1 MFFFFDF
8 TAAEMHKNGFVKN
21 SCIFP
26 KIANFAHFGSRKIG
40 KKQNIK
46 KTAPYDCSRDPKVHL
61 YSFLNK
67 LGHFPRTRY
76 NFRRKKNCKIF
87 AESAKKWRFFGQKSA
102 KNCRK
107 FLKFWK
113 SIKPTKIHFQSKFG
127 VIWGIFGQKM
137 TVFVHFWAIFCPI
150 NL

>member
-1 MFFFFDF
+1 MYLRVSATIVRSCFFLYLAFFQF
-8 TAAEMHKNGFVKN
+8 YGCQNAQKWVFGVKNG
-21 SCIFP
+21 SIFP
-26 KIANFAHFGSRKIG
+26 KIDNFAHFGSRKIR

-87 AESAKKWRFFGQKSA
+87 AESAKKFRFFDQKSA
-102 KNCRK
+102 ENCRK

-113 SIKPTKIHFQSKFG
+113 SI
-127 VIWGIFGQKM
+127 
-137 TVFVHFWAIFCPI
+137 
-150 NL
+150 